1 MSDLRNLE
9 ELKNLYEE
17 LDDDNEK
24 KELVKN
30 VIDSAEWFQETATD
44 DLQNFNSY
52 IDGCREDL
60 DTLLSRS
67 DVEETLDLCDLFTQ
81 YLGNYVATE
90 YENYQKLRPIYEV
103 IVDNHLAMICDYGV

>member
-30 VIDSAEWFQETATD
+30 VIDSAEWFQETETND
-44 DLQNFNSY
+44 SQNFNSY

-60 DTLLSRS
+60 DALIGVK
-67 DVEETLDLCDLFTQ
+67 DVEETLSLCDLYTQ
-81 YLGNYVATE
+81 YFGYYVSDE
-90 YENYQKLRPIYEV
+90 YRPLRPVFEA
-103 IVDNHLAMICDYGV
+103 IVDSHLAMICDYEV

>member
-17 LDDDNEK
+17 LDDDDEK

-30 VIDSAEWFQETATD
+30 VIDSAEWFQETETD
-44 DLQNFNSY
+44 DSQNFNSY

-60 DTLLSRS
+60 DALLSKS

-90 YENYQKLRPIYEV
+90 YIDYQELRPIYEV
-103 IVDNHLAMICDYGV
+103 IVDGHLAMICDYGI

>member
-1 MSDLRNLE
+1 MSDLRNLK

-30 VIDSAEWFQETATD
+30 VIDSAEWFQKTATD
-44 DLQNFNSY
+44 DSQNFNSY

-60 DTLLSRS
+60 DNLLSES
-67 DVEETLDLCDLFTQ
+67 DVKETLDLCDLFTQ

-90 YENYQKLRPIYEV
+90 YEDYQELRPIYEV
-103 IVDNHLAMICDYGV
+103 IVDGHLAMICDYGL